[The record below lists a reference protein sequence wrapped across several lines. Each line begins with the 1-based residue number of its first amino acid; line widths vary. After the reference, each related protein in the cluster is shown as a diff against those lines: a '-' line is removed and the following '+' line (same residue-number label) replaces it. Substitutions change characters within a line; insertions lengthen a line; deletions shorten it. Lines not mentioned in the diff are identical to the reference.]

1 MGETTT
7 NMTFSSDAI
16 TIAFLA
22 CALMIAPA
30 VAETGTLTSNNPDC
44 LLDGAW
50 AGVTSGVP
58 LNSWTVSESS
68 ARFDFVD
75 SLSCG
80 GSANETQTGSL
91 TKSVTLDASTEVTI
105 TAYGMAESDYEEM
118 KFSVDDSMKVIAKAS
133 AAAGTLIKT
142 CGVGEDIVSVP
153 ASSTTITLDAGTYDF
168 KFEVTSVDGQANS
181 GFFQMGISAG
191 TCIATAVKNDGSTDA
206 QTSTEPRQQRRAPS
220 TAAPTSKTSAEPSTM
235 PSAEPTSK
243 TSAEPT
249 STTSAEP
256 SSEPTDA
263 STNAPTTD
271 APTNAPTNAETTV
284 IVVTFEVAGNVE
296 DFDADSFIAGLAVLL
311 GIEKWQITIV
321 SVQRR
326 SITVVTNVV
335 AETKAQ
341 ASVIEVSLSEVT
353 ELDVIGGST
362 VLGAVSTECSGVL
375 CPTNA
380 PTTAA
385 TAEFSGDQDG
395 NPASKVQASNMSTL
409 FVALLVIMIISF

>member
-206 QTSTEPRQQRRAPS
+206 QTSTEPRQQRRA
-220 TAAPTSKTSAEPSTM
+220 
-235 PSAEPTSK
+235 
-243 TSAEPT
+243 
-249 STTSAEP
+249 
-256 SSEPTDA
+256 
-263 STNAPTTD
+263 STN

-341 ASVIEVSLSEVT
+341 ASVIEVPLSEVT

>member
-1 MGETTT
+1 
-7 NMTFSSDAI
+7 
-16 TIAFLA
+16 
-22 CALMIAPA
+22 
-30 VAETGTLTSNNPDC
+30 
-44 LLDGAW
+44 
-50 AGVTSGVP
+50 
-58 LNSWTVSESS
+58 
-68 ARFDFVD
+68 
-75 SLSCG
+75 
-80 GSANETQTGSL
+80 
-91 TKSVTLDASTEVTI
+91 
-105 TAYGMAESDYEEM
+105 
-118 KFSVDDSMKVIAKAS
+118 
-133 AAAGTLIKT
+133 
-142 CGVGEDIVSVP
+142 
-153 ASSTTITLDAGTYDF
+153 
-168 KFEVTSVDGQANS
+168 
-181 GFFQMGISAG
+181 
-191 TCIATAVKNDGSTDA
+191 
-206 QTSTEPRQQRRAPS
+206 
-220 TAAPTSKTSAEPSTM
+220 M

-263 STNAPTTD
+263 STNAQ
-271 APTNAPTNAETTV
+271 TTV

-380 PTTAA
+380 PTT
-385 TAEFSGDQDG
+385 
-395 NPASKVQASNMSTL
+395 
-409 FVALLVIMIISF
+409 

>member
-1 MGETTT
+1 MEETTT

-68 ARFDFVD
+68 AQFDFVD

-168 KFEVTSVDGQANS
+168 KVEVTSVDGQANS

-263 STNAPTTD
+263 STNAPT
-271 APTNAPTNAETTV
+271 NAETTV

-296 DFDADSFIAGLAVLL
+296 DFDADSFIAGLSLLL
-311 GIEKWQITIV
+311 GVEKWQITIV

-409 FVALLVIMIISF
+409 FVALLMIMIISF